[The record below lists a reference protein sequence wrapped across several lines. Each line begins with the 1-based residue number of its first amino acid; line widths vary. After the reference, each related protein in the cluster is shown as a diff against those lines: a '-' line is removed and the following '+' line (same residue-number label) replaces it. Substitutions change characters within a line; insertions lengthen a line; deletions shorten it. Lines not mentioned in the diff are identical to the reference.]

1 MNGTPSRS
9 DQREC
14 RHENCPRKQTSAN
27 SPMPCLSGIDVAHG
41 DVGSVRNAIRAM
53 PRKIPSCSRS
63 TSLSRTAGGGGDVTD
78 LSGNIDI
85 TTINSSGLPGS
96 IPQRS
101 SRPTHHPIN
110 LSDRQ
115 GTWWLER
122 SVVST
127 AVYERNATKNPP
139 LCITTSAPHLN
150 GSWSGGGPNV
160 ESTIN
165 LPPMA

>member
-14 RHENCPRKQTSAN
+14 RHERYPRKQTSA
-27 SPMPCLSGIDVAHG
+27 SSQAPCLSGIDVAHE
-41 DVGSVRNAIRAM
+41 DVASVRNATRAM
-53 PRKIPSCSRS
+53 PQKIPSCSRN
-63 TSLSRTAGGGGDVTD
+63 TSWSRTAGTNNVMG

-96 IPQRS
+96 IPQQS
-101 SRPTHHPIN
+101 SQPTHHPTN
-110 LSDRQ
+110 LSDHQ
-115 GTWWLER
+115 DTWWLER
-122 SVVST
+122 SVALT
-127 AVYERNATKNPP
+127 AVFEHNATQNPP

-165 LPPMA
+165 LPPAA

>member
-14 RHENCPRKQTSAN
+14 RHESCPRKQTSA
-27 SPMPCLSGIDVAHG
+27 SLRAPSLSGIDVAREG
-41 DVGSVRNAIRAM
+41 VRSVRNAIRATLQT
-53 PRKIPSCSRS
+53 IPSCSRS
-63 TSLSRTAGGGGDVTD
+63 TSLSRTAGGNNVMD

-101 SRPTHHPIN
+101 SRPIHRPTN

-115 GTWWLER
+115 DTWWLER
-122 SVVST
+122 PMVLT

-139 LCITTSAPHLN
+139 LCMATSAPHLN